1 MRPSAPCNIRG
12 SSKPTQFCFPSVECV
27 VPWTESGTH
36 GWSPEIKILAPG
48 WCPKHQVSD
57 GMPLFVL
64 IALQIQGAPSNIST
78 ESSIFCSI
86 HSSCIWPA
94 RYQRSKVRLSTVSTW
109 CISNAMALWFLL
121 LSQSCQPPIFTISA
135 ISKQKISAKLTRF
148 HCRNYSSGLTTL
160 FLPSSLTFISLQ
172 HPFLFPSITQ
182 NYTSLYQ
189 DYNTPTHA
197 LLSKQY
203 TCATLA

>member
-1 MRPSAPCNIRG
+1 
-12 SSKPTQFCFPSVECV
+12 
-27 VPWTESGTH
+27 
-36 GWSPEIKILAPG
+36 
-48 WCPKHQVSD
+48 
-57 GMPLFVL
+57 
-64 IALQIQGAPSNIST
+64 
-78 ESSIFCSI
+78 
-86 HSSCIWPA
+86 
-94 RYQRSKVRLSTVSTW
+94 
-109 CISNAMALWFLL
+109 MALWFLL

-189 DYNTPTHA
+189 DYEKVLLQHTHA
-197 LLSKQY
+197 R
-203 TCATLA
+203 LAFKTIHLCHTGLKTTFLNKADTRSDLP